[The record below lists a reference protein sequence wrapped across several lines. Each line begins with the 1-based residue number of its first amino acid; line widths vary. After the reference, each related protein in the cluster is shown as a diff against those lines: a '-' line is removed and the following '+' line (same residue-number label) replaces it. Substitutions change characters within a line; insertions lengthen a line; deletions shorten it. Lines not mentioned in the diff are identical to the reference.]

1 MNKFG
6 SYVRDCREALNNKRK
21 GYSVRKVA
29 EKIGVEPAFLSKV
42 ERDLVPPPS
51 EKKIIALAKVI
62 EVDADVLLAMA
73 GKVSSDLLKIIQK
86 RPLIF
91 ADLIRKS
98 PHEVVLAAN
107 KYEGDKAE
115 VGFLEAYELGFGEPI
130 GLSAEHG
137 HGIGELYDRV
147 KAAMGSEADLFEEEE
162 DDEAFDPDTPF
173 EVDPDVPLRVAILG
187 RPNAGKSTLINHMLG
202 EERMLTGPE
211 AGITR
216 DAIGI
221 DWQWQEGDQKRPIK
235 LWDTAGIRRKS
246 RVSEKLEKLSVAD
259 ALRAVKFA
267 EIVVLLI
274 DADTPFDKQ
283 DVQLADLVER
293 EGRAMVIAINKWDL
307 KLDRNKV
314 REIIRD
320 KLEFAL
326 PRLRGIPVI
335 TMSAKTG
342 KGVERL
348 MPAVIRQHEI
358 WNGRVPTARLNK
370 WLADATARHAPPAD
384 KGRPVR
390 LRYVTQAKARPPT
403 FAAFSSRGH
412 AVPESYIR
420 YFQGKGRKGFNIWLR
435 RYVQYKDL
443 MLPILEQYDLP
454 EELIV
459 VSMIES
465 GFDPKAISRA
475 KAVGLWQFMYSTGK
489 QYGLNRNWYIDE
501 RQDPI
506 KSTHAA
512 AKYFK
517 DLYNEFEDW
526 YLVLAA
532 YNTGPGRV
540 NRALKLHDTS
550 DYWQLYSL
558 PKDTKNYIPY
568 YLSSAIILQNPE
580 KYGFKIPKSNP
591 LRFDEVEI
599 EKSSDLNVLAKAA
612 DTKVSTIKKLNP
624 ELRQPATPNNGPYSL
639 NIPFGKKESFYKK
652 FNSIPDDEKF
662 AVQKVEHRVQKGENL
677 TSIAAKY
684 RVLKADL
691 QTINNITNANNIRIG
706 QILKIPVKGGIYA
719 NYPEKIIYKV
729 KVGDQLGFIAEKYN
743 TRASEIRKWNGME
756 ANDSTIYPGQKL
768 TLFVKGQPV
777 KDTPKKN
784 VYIVKSGDNLS
795 MIAEKNNTTVSKIKS
810 WNSMKSSTI
819 YPGQKLTIY
828 FE

>member
-1 MNKFG
+1 MIKNRIIITLIMSSIIFGQTVSEKPKKPFMNTNDISFLG
-6 SYVRDCREALNNKRK
+6 TSNRITSILDEAKQFLSDAIIADVNSDTVEVVYNIK
-21 GYSVRKVA
+21 KVFDLLSDV
-29 EKIGVEPAFLSKV
+29 EQIGVREELDKIEFEKFQDDFIKIYTLRLNTIDSSMQFLS
-42 ERDLVPPPS
+42 
-51 EKKIIALAKVI
+51 
-62 EVDADVLLAMA
+62 
-73 GKVSSDLLKIIQK
+73 
-86 RPLIF
+86 
-91 ADLIRKS
+91 ADLIRRDIAKITTENES
-98 PHEVVLAAN
+98 IEM
-107 KYEGDKAE
+107 
-115 VGFLEAYELGFGEPI
+115 
-130 GLSAEHG
+130 GLTKFT
-137 HGIGELYDRV
+137 II
-147 KAAMGSEADLFEEEE
+147 
-162 DDEAFDPDTPF
+162 DD
-173 EVDPDVPLRVAILG
+173 
-187 RPNAGKSTLINHMLG
+187 
-202 EERMLTGPE
+202 
-211 AGITR
+211 
-216 DAIGI
+216 
-221 DWQWQEGDQKRPIK
+221 
-235 LWDTAGIRRKS
+235 
-246 RVSEKLEKLSVAD
+246 
-259 ALRAVKFA
+259 
-267 EIVVLLI
+267 
-274 DADTPFDKQ
+274 
-283 DVQLADLVER
+283 R
-293 EGRAMVIAINKWDL
+293 EGH
-307 KLDRNKV
+307 
-314 REIIRD
+314 
-320 KLEFAL
+320 
-326 PRLRGIPVI
+326 IP
-335 TMSAKTG
+335 
-342 KGVERL
+342 L
-348 MPAVIRQHEI
+348 
-358 WNGRVPTARLNK
+358 
-370 WLADATARHAPPAD
+370 
-384 KGRPVR
+384 
-390 LRYVTQAKARPPT
+390 VTNSQ
-403 FAAFSSRGH
+403 
-412 AVPESYIR
+412 VESYIR

-443 MLPILEQYDLP
+443 MLPILKQYNLP

-465 GFDPKAISRA
+465 GFDPKAVSKA
-475 KAVGLWQFMYSTGK
+475 KAVGLWQFMYLTGK

-652 FNSIPDDEKF
+652 FNAIPDDEKF

-819 YPGQKLTIY
+819 YPGQQLTIY

>member
-1 MNKFG
+1 MIYNRFILTMIMSSMILGQSLSEKPRKPFMNTDDLSFLG
-6 SYVRDCREALNNKRK
+6 TSNRITSILDEAKQFLSDAIIADVNSDTVEVVYNIK
-21 GYSVRKVA
+21 KVFDLLSDV
-29 EKIGVEPAFLSKV
+29 EQIGVREELDKIEFEKFQDDFIKIYTLRLSTIDSSMQFLS
-42 ERDLVPPPS
+42 
-51 EKKIIALAKVI
+51 
-62 EVDADVLLAMA
+62 
-73 GKVSSDLLKIIQK
+73 
-86 RPLIF
+86 
-91 ADLIRKS
+91 ADLIRRDIAKITS
-98 PHEVVLAAN
+98 EN
-107 KYEGDKAE
+107 ESIE
-115 VGFLEAYELGFGEPI
+115 M
-130 GLSAEHG
+130 GLTKFT
-137 HGIGELYDRV
+137 II
-147 KAAMGSEADLFEEEE
+147 
-162 DDEAFDPDTPF
+162 DD
-173 EVDPDVPLRVAILG
+173 
-187 RPNAGKSTLINHMLG
+187 
-202 EERMLTGPE
+202 
-211 AGITR
+211 
-216 DAIGI
+216 
-221 DWQWQEGDQKRPIK
+221 
-235 LWDTAGIRRKS
+235 
-246 RVSEKLEKLSVAD
+246 
-259 ALRAVKFA
+259 
-267 EIVVLLI
+267 
-274 DADTPFDKQ
+274 
-283 DVQLADLVER
+283 R
-293 EGRAMVIAINKWDL
+293 EGH
-307 KLDRNKV
+307 
-314 REIIRD
+314 
-320 KLEFAL
+320 
-326 PRLRGIPVI
+326 IP
-335 TMSAKTG
+335 
-342 KGVERL
+342 L
-348 MPAVIRQHEI
+348 
-358 WNGRVPTARLNK
+358 
-370 WLADATARHAPPAD
+370 
-384 KGRPVR
+384 
-390 LRYVTQAKARPPT
+390 VTNSQ
-403 FAAFSSRGH
+403 
-412 AVPESYIR
+412 VESYIR

-443 MLPILEQYDLP
+443 MLPILEQYNLP

-465 GFDPKAISRA
+465 GFDPKAVSKA

-532 YNTGPGRV
+532 YNTGPGRL
-540 NRALKLHDTS
+540 NRALKLHETS

-639 NIPFGKKESFYKK
+639 NIPFGRKESFYKK
-652 FNSIPDDEKF
+652 FNAIPDDEKF

-743 TRASEIRKWNGME
+743 TRASEIRKWNGMK

-777 KDTPKKN
+777 KDTPMKN

-795 MIAEKNNTTVSKIKS
+795 MIAKKNNTTISKIKS
-810 WNSMKSSTI
+810 WNNMKSSTI

-828 FE
+828 FD

>member
-1 MNKFG
+1 MIKNRIIFAIIMSSIIFGQNLSEKSRKPFMNTDDISFLG
-6 SYVRDCREALNNKRK
+6 TSNRITSILDEAKQFLSDAIIADVNSDTVEVVYNIK
-21 GYSVRKVA
+21 KVFDLLSDV
-29 EKIGVEPAFLSKV
+29 EQIGVREELDKIEFEKFQDDFIKIYTLRLNTIDSSMQFLS
-42 ERDLVPPPS
+42 
-51 EKKIIALAKVI
+51 
-62 EVDADVLLAMA
+62 
-73 GKVSSDLLKIIQK
+73 
-86 RPLIF
+86 
-91 ADLIRKS
+91 ADLIRRDIAKITS
-98 PHEVVLAAN
+98 EN
-107 KYEGDKAE
+107 ESIE
-115 VGFLEAYELGFGEPI
+115 M
-130 GLSAEHG
+130 GLTKFT
-137 HGIGELYDRV
+137 II
-147 KAAMGSEADLFEEEE
+147 
-162 DDEAFDPDTPF
+162 DD
-173 EVDPDVPLRVAILG
+173 
-187 RPNAGKSTLINHMLG
+187 
-202 EERMLTGPE
+202 
-211 AGITR
+211 
-216 DAIGI
+216 
-221 DWQWQEGDQKRPIK
+221 
-235 LWDTAGIRRKS
+235 
-246 RVSEKLEKLSVAD
+246 
-259 ALRAVKFA
+259 
-267 EIVVLLI
+267 
-274 DADTPFDKQ
+274 
-283 DVQLADLVER
+283 R
-293 EGRAMVIAINKWDL
+293 EGH
-307 KLDRNKV
+307 
-314 REIIRD
+314 
-320 KLEFAL
+320 
-326 PRLRGIPVI
+326 IP
-335 TMSAKTG
+335 
-342 KGVERL
+342 L
-348 MPAVIRQHEI
+348 
-358 WNGRVPTARLNK
+358 
-370 WLADATARHAPPAD
+370 
-384 KGRPVR
+384 
-390 LRYVTQAKARPPT
+390 VTNSQ
-403 FAAFSSRGH
+403 
-412 AVPESYIR
+412 VESYIR

-435 RYVQYKDL
+435 RYVHYKDL
-443 MLPILEQYDLP
+443 MLPILEQYNLP

-465 GFDPKAISRA
+465 GFDPKAVSKA
-475 KAVGLWQFMYSTGK
+475 KAVGLWQFMYLTGK

-652 FNSIPDDEKF
+652 FNAIPDDEKF

-743 TRASEIRKWNGME
+743 TRASEIRKWNGMK